1 MNQSP
6 FTVSV
11 TGSVNDL
18 ASHDPESSGSV
29 GEWGLRGRGLG
40 PLFLSSGAAVA
51 AAPYQKNST
60 KSEIEID
67 AVPIIGR
74 DWQPSVL
81 PETRRPRCLRLEML
95 LNQRDGHSLHCDGAP

>member
-1 MNQSP
+1 MNQSA

-29 GEWGLRGRGLG
+29 GERGLRGRGLG
-40 PLFLSSGAAVA
+40 PLFLSSGAA
-51 AAPYQKNST
+51 PYQKNST

-67 AVPIIGR
+67 AAPIIGR

-95 LNQRDGHSLHCDGAP
+95 LRQRDGHSLHCDGAP